1 MICLWLLLVLSVLL
15 TIRET
20 AWVGLTMA
28 SFLAFYV
35 IASITYPYTYEITV
49 EGERIA
55 SVDIPNLAIVG
66 AIPPTTIIL
75 YFYFAI
81 MLSFCHWT
89 TKCFP
94 KKCEFF
100 FPF

>member
-1 MICLWLLLVLSVLL
+1 
-15 TIRET
+15 
-20 AWVGLTMA
+20 MA
-28 SFLAFYV
+28 AFLAFFV
-35 IASITYPYTYEITV
+35 VAAITFPAMFETYII
-49 EGERIA
+49 GERIA
-55 SVDIPNLAIVG
+55 YVDIPNLAIVSS
-66 AIPPTTIIL
+66 IPSTTIIL

-100 FPF
+100 FPFEIIILLFVAVSIYELT

>member
-1 MICLWLLLVLSVLL
+1 
-15 TIRET
+15 
-20 AWVGLTMA
+20 MA

-35 IASITYPYTYEITV
+35 IASITYPSTYDIYVT
-49 EGERIA
+49 GERIA
-55 SVDIPNLAIVG
+55 YIDIPNLAIVG
-66 AIPPTTIIL
+66 AIPSTTIIL

-81 MLSFCHWT
+81 MLSFCHWI

-100 FPF
+100 FPFEIVILLFVGVSIYELTELNSMQ